1 MSIKEKK
8 IIKVL
13 ILILFILVGII
24 SFNYQCEICY
34 LVNSNKNIS
43 NETKEI
49 KEEEIKEEVPEKRLT
64 LKEKIEEAKKMMT
77 ITTREEDK
85 DEVELFIRC

>member
-13 ILILFILVGII
+13 VLILFILVGII
-24 SFNYQCEICY
+24 SFNYQCEVCY
-34 LVNSNKNIS
+34 LINSSKNVTKEVK
-43 NETKEI
+43 ETKEI
-49 KEEEIKEEVPEKRLT
+49 KKEEVQKKRLT

-77 ITTREEDK
+77 IMTREEDK
-85 DEVELFIRC
+85 DEVELFIRS

>member
-13 ILILFILVGII
+13 VLILFILVGII
-24 SFNYQCEICY
+24 SFNYQCEVCY
-34 LVNSNKNIS
+34 LINSSKNVTS
-43 NETKEI
+43 ETK
-49 KEEEIKEEVPEKRLT
+49 KTKDVKKEEVQKKRLT

-85 DEVELFIRC
+85 DEVELFVRR